1 MFKQLQVQFSHVINE
16 ALSIIWLNYWIFTYC
31 HEYFKNDLN
40 VVKSL
45 FCSLKKMK
53 VDEVEEM
60 VNKLSFAFNLDL
72 EKSMFNIAMKNDVQV
87 ALGSFNTI
95 NHLIKT

>member
-1 MFKQLQVQFSHVINE
+1 ME
-16 ALSIIWLNYWIFTYC
+16 
-31 HEYFKNDLN
+31 
-40 VVKSL
+40 
-45 FCSLKKMK
+45 

-72 EKSMFNIAMKNDVQV
+72 EKFMFKIAMKNDVQV
-87 ALGSFNTI
+87 ALGSLNTI

>member
-1 MFKQLQVQFSHVINE
+1 ME
-16 ALSIIWLNYWIFTYC
+16 
-31 HEYFKNDLN
+31 
-40 VVKSL
+40 
-45 FCSLKKMK
+45 
-53 VDEVEEM
+53 VDEM